1 MLHLIPATV
10 LGLCLP
16 ARVIAHSHHNWFN
29 ESEQTSTK
37 TSSRTDFMPLP
48 DFALDLG
55 SGSQG
60 DKIQLILLMSVKFKI
75 QDKLIASVFFDW

>member
-1 MLHLIPATV
+1 MLHLTPATA

-16 ARVIAHSHHNWFN
+16 AGATAHPHHNWFN

-37 TSSRTDFMPLP
+37 PSSRTDFISLP
-48 DFALDLG
+48 DFALSLG
-55 SGSQG
+55 SGSHG
-60 DKIQLILLMSVKFKI
+60 DKIQLILLMPARFKI